1 MLKIETKSIIFLV
14 AVCFNIIRE
23 TNASLQPIEITDS
36 SHSSET
42 STAYEFTPLATII
55 GFAFIAICFLVLAIA
70 KIMFASSDQYM
81 MNNRYDLVIFKAPT
95 KNTVMGPRRV
105 YSNNTANTH
114 NLNAAQACG
123 FDVSMLN
130 TRNPYNL
137 LSNLSNLS
145 NSTPST
151 ANKIN

>member
-1 MLKIETKSIIFLV
+1 MLQIEKKSIIFLLTILI
-14 AVCFNIIRE
+14 FRE
-23 TNASLQPIEITDS
+23 AKASLQPIEIPDS

-42 STAYEFTPLATII
+42 TAYEFTPLATII
-55 GFAFIAICFLVLAIA
+55 GFAFIAICFLLLAIA

-95 KNTVMGPRRV
+95 KNTVVGPRRV

-130 TRNPYNL
+130 SRNPYTL
-137 LSNLSNLS
+137 LANLSNGA
-145 NSTPST
+145 TPST
-151 ANKIN
+151 VKSN